1 MFKNENQQKLLLNHV
16 LCIVLILNPC
26 VIAMMIVGVLIK
38 VAKTLNHDGCDQIEA
53 KKKNRKN
60 TNHHTYVLMAI
71 FAKSKPRPI

>member
-1 MFKNENQQKLLLNHV
+1 MNFPFSKNENQQKLLLHHV

-53 KKKNRKN
+53 KKKNRKKYKSS
-60 TNHHTYVLMAI
+60 HICAYGH
-71 FAKSKPRPI
+71 FAKL